1 MNRKAP
7 RLSRAAKASLAV
19 TGLGSVALGLFANWV
34 AKLPYPEGYDPQNKG
49 EWSQIRQKSEGGA
62 KLPDNRCPALQLPNG
77 LCEEYPWWR
86 QTGLYPVKP
95 YNSPV
100 ETIRVKV
107 LSRAAPEAPA
117 SLSEEDKA
125 VGSEGRPITVT
136 PPQPAPQVDD
146 SGIKGMVPD
155 GTGIPEL
162 PHDVG
167 DVNAYQGKSA
177 PKAKQGP
184 ETPPKT
190 PSSQKDSDHDA
201 TNPFAI
207 PGIGR

>member
-19 TGLGSVALGLFANWV
+19 TGLGTVALGLFANWV

-136 PPQPAPQVDD
+136 PPQPAPRVDD
-146 SGIKGMVPD
+146 SAIRSAIPD
-155 GTGIPEL
+155 GTPITEIPCNPSMTDCGPL
-162 PHDVG
+162 PAG
-167 DVNAYQGKSA
+167 PVNG
-177 PKAKQGP
+177 AKQKP
-184 ETPPKT
+184 ATPPKA
-190 PSSQKDSDHDA
+190 DHPTHGETEELF
-201 TNPFAI
+201 TNPL
-207 PGIGR
+207 GR